1 MAHTM
6 TGTKNGLS
14 YETRDVVAECLEGL
28 LINTLDIAGQV
39 KVAHWNVKGPFFHTL
54 HEDFGKLAAELE
66 GYADQLAERG
76 VQLGAVYHVTP
87 RVVGADSEIP
97 EFPKT
102 AFEAPG
108 VVTAVLNRVVRLTGM
123 VHAEIEAV
131 EEKGDCV
138 TENLLIDINAGLDKW
153 VWMLE
158 KQV

>member
-1 MAHTM
+1 MHTM
-6 TGTKNGLS
+6 TPTKNSLS
-14 YETRDVVAECLEGL
+14 YEVRDTVAECLEGL
-28 LINTLDIAGQV
+28 VLNTLDVAGQV

-54 HEDFGKLAAELE
+54 HEDFDKLAGDLN
-66 GYADQLAERG
+66 GYADLMAERA
-76 VQLGAVYHVTP
+76 VQLGAVLAATP
-87 RVVGADSEIP
+87 RAVASESGIP

-108 VVTAVLNRVVRLTGM
+108 VVTAVLNRVVLLAKQVREE
-123 VHAEIEAV
+123 VKVA

-138 TENLLIDINAGLDKW
+138 TENMLIEVNTGLDKW